1 MEIEILWESKE
12 ISVWNG
18 IQLVLKMAMD
28 VEWYSKPVSLEIK
41 SIVYRIWKGMIDKLF
56 KSYHLGIKRKKW
68 SGMQLVFKRSI
79 DVEWHSKTALYWETV
94 LYWESVMSDVLLQFN
109 WDSKNTLT
117 SIYFYIRKG
126 TGITDKLRQLE
137 SLN

>member
-28 VEWYSKPVSLEIK
+28 VEWYSKPVSLGIK
-41 SIVYRIWKGMIDKLF
+41 SIVYRIWKGMIDKLL

-79 DVEWHSKTALYWETV
+79 DVEWHSKTVLLGISNEWHSTSIQLGIKEYIDNNWFQFKGRNRNHWEMAQIEIEI
-94 LYWESVMSDVLLQFN
+94 LWESN
-109 WDSKNTLT
+109 
-117 SIYFYIRKG
+117 
-126 TGITDKLRQLE
+126 
-137 SLN
+137 